1 MRIETFEMERMQ
13 STWENRVAANLS
25 ESGVHPMTTRELLG
39 EDDAAALLDEP
50 LAYTQSNGTIPLRER
65 IAALYPGASVDQIQ
79 VTNGGSEANF
89 VSLWHLVEPGDEIV
103 MMTPNYMQGW
113 GLVRGFGGQVREWK
127 LQLQRGGAE
136 RGVGAPRATEPGGVQ
151 GSPPRGEAR
160 YHADVDEL
168 DTLVTPK
175 TKLIL
180 ICAPNNPTGARF
192 DETVL
197 NGVAAA
203 ADRVGA
209 WILSDEIY
217 RGAERDGVESPSIW
231 GLSERAIVTSGLSK
245 AYGLPGLRIGWIVAP
260 AELVARTWSYHDYT
274 TIAPGAA
281 SDFLARLALEPAR
294 RARII
299 ERTRGVIRENYP
311 VLETWLAQQGCFE
324 WAAPDAG
331 AICYAKYDLPI
342 ASLPL
347 AERLRD
353 EESVLIVP
361 GAHFGMEG
369 YVRIGFGNDRP
380 TLEDGLARISRF
392 IARLTR

>member
-1 MRIETFEMERMQ
+1 MRIETFAMERMQ

-25 ESGVHPMTTRELLG
+25 ESGVHPMTTRELLEG
-39 EDDAAALLDEP
+39 ADASPLLDEP
-50 LAYTQSNGTIPLRER
+50 LAYTQSNGTIALRER
-65 IAALYPGASVDQIQ
+65 VAALYPGSSVDHIQ

-89 VSLWHLVEPGDEIV
+89 VCLWNIVEPGDEIV

-113 GLVRGFGGQVREWK
+113 GLVRGFGGKVKEWK
-127 LQLQRGGAE
+127 LRLQSGH
-136 RGVGAPRATEPGGVQ
+136 
-151 GSPPRGEAR
+151 

-175 TKLIL
+175 TRAIL

-192 DETVL
+192 ERSIL
-197 NGVAAA
+197 ERIARA

-209 WILSDEIY
+209 WVLSDEIY
-217 RGAERDGVESPSIW
+217 RGAERDGVESPSMW
-231 GLSERAIVTSGLSK
+231 GLSDRVIVTSGLSK
-245 AYGLPGLRIGWIVAP
+245 AYGLPGLRIGWIAAP
-260 AELVARTWSYHDYT
+260 ADFVARTWSYHDYT

-299 ERTRGVIRENYP
+299 ERTRRVIRENYP
-311 VLETWLAQQGCFE
+311 VLEAWLRKEGCFE

-342 ASLPL
+342 GSLEL

-361 GAHFGMEG
+361 GIHFGMEG

-380 TLEDGLARISRF
+380 TLDDGLSRISRF
-392 IARLTR
+392 ISKIRK

>member
-1 MRIETFEMERMQ
+1 MRIETFAMERMQ

-25 ESGVHPMTTRELLG
+25 ESGVHPMTTRELL
-39 EDDAAALLDEP
+39 EADDPSALLDEP
-50 LAYTQSNGTIPLRER
+50 LAYTQSNGTIALRER
-65 IAALYPGASVDQIQ
+65 IAALYPGTTVDQIQ

-89 VSLWHLVEPGDEIV
+89 VSLWQMVEPDDEIV
-103 MMTPNYMQGW
+103 MMTPNYMQAW
-113 GLVRGFGGQVREWK
+113 GLVRGFGGRVREWK
-127 LQLQRGGAE
+127 LRLENGK
-136 RGVGAPRATEPGGVQ
+136 
-151 GSPPRGEAR
+151 
-160 YHADVDEL
+160 YHADL
-168 DTLVTPK
+168 DALNGLMTPK
-175 TKLIL
+175 TRLIL

-192 DETVL
+192 DRDTL
-197 NGVAAA
+197 KGVAAA

-217 RGAERDGVESPSIW
+217 RGAERDGVESPTIW
-231 GLSERAIVTSGLSK
+231 GLSDRAIVTSGLSK

-260 AELVARTWSYHDYT
+260 PEFVARTWSYHDYT

-281 SDFLARLALEPAR
+281 SDFLARMALEPAR

-299 ERTRGVIRENYP
+299 ERTRRVIRENYP
-311 VLETWLAQQGCFE
+311 VLESWLATQGRFE

-342 ASLPL
+342 GSLEL

-361 GAHFGMEG
+361 GVHFGMEG

-380 TLEDGLARISRF
+380 TLDDGLARISRF
-392 IARLTR
+392 ISRL

>member
-1 MRIETFEMERMQ
+1 MRIETFAMERMQ

-25 ESGVHPMTTRELLG
+25 ESGVHPMTTRELLEG
-39 EDDAAALLDEP
+39 DDASALLDEP
-50 LAYTQSNGTIPLRER
+50 LAYTQSNGTIALRER
-65 IAALYPGASVDQIQ
+65 IAALYPGAGVDQVQ

-89 VSLWHLVEPGDEIV
+89 VTLWQLVEPGDEIV

-113 GLVRGFGGQVREWK
+113 GLVRGFGGQVREWT
-127 LQLQRGGAE
+127 LRLESG
-136 RGVGAPRATEPGGVQ
+136 
-151 GSPPRGEAR
+151 R
-160 YHADVDEL
+160 YHADVDALES
-168 DTLVTPK
+168 LVTPN

-192 DETVL
+192 DERVL
-197 NGVAAA
+197 KGVAKA

-231 GLSERAIVTSGLSK
+231 GMSDRAIVTSGLSK
-245 AYGLPGLRIGWIVAP
+245 AYGLPGLRIGWIVSTAD
-260 AELVARTWSYHDYT
+260 LVARTWTYHDYV

-299 ERTRGVIRENYP
+299 DRTRRVIRENYP
-311 VLETWLAQQGCFE
+311 VLEAWLGQQGCFE

-342 ASLPL
+342 ASLPF

-353 EESVLIVP
+353 EESVLVVP

-369 YVRIGFGNDRP
+369 YLRIGFGNDRP
-380 TLEDGLARISRF
+380 TLEDGLARMARV
-392 IARLTR
+392 IATL